1 MSNASY
7 HRRHESSFHAQ
18 KLYDQDSGALS
29 FAAQYDTLTLL
40 SVMVLDSTAA
50 TTRTGVVEKVLA
62 KEEEMHF
69 TLVVESEK
77 GRPCTW

>member
-7 HRRHESSFHAQ
+7 HRRHESSFHDQ
-18 KLYDQDSGALS
+18 KLYDQDSGA
-29 FAAQYDTLTLL
+29 L